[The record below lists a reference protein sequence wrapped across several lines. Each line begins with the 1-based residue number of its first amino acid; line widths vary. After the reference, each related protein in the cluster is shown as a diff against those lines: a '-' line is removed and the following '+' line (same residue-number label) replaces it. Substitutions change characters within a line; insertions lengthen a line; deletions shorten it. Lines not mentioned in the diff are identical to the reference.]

1 MDLEL
6 KGKTVFITGS
16 TAGIGFATAK
26 ALLNEGASVILNG
39 RTSASVEAAIKRLE
53 QMFPNET
60 ITGIATDF
68 SILGEVNYLLENLPI
83 IDVLINNVGVYSSGS
98 FFETEDAEWYRQ
110 FEVNVMSGVRLSKSM
125 LPRMLANDWGRILF
139 ISSECA
145 SLTPPDLIAYSMTKA
160 AILAVSRGL
169 AQLTKGTNV
178 TVNSVIPGST
188 LSEGAEQFLEDA
200 AQKEQKTK
208 DEIENAFFTEV
219 RTSSLLQRFAKVE
232 EVADTI
238 AYIASPRSSAT
249 NGAAIKVDGGSSG
262 GLF

>member
-1 MDLEL
+1 
-6 KGKTVFITGS
+6 
-16 TAGIGFATAK
+16 
-26 ALLNEGASVILNG
+26 
-39 RTSASVEAAIKRLE
+39 
-53 QMFPNET
+53 
-60 ITGIATDF
+60 
-68 SILGEVNYLLENLPI
+68 
-83 IDVLINNVGVYSSGS
+83 
-98 FFETEDAEWYRQ
+98 
-110 FEVNVMSGVRLSKSM
+110 MSGVRLSRII
-125 LPRMLANDWGRILF
+125 LPSMLANNWGRILF

-178 TVNSVIPGST
+178 TINSVIPGST

-200 AQKEQKTK
+200 AQKKRKTK

-219 RTSSLLQRFAKVE
+219 RTTSLLQRFAKVE

-238 AYIASPRSSAT
+238 VYITSPRSSAT

>member
-16 TAGIGFATAK
+16 TAGIGFSTAK
-26 ALLNEGASVILNG
+26 ALLSEGASVILNG
-39 RTSASVEAAIKRLE
+39 RTSATVESAIKRLE
-53 QMFPNET
+53 QEFPEEA
-60 ITGIATDF
+60 ISGIAADF
-68 SILGEVNYLLENLPI
+68 SILNEVNNLLENLPK
-83 IDVLINNVGVYSSGS
+83 IDILINNVGVYSSGS
-98 FFETEDAEWYRQ
+98 FFKIDDAEWYRQ
-110 FEVNVMSGVRLSKSM
+110 FEVNVMSGVRLSKSI
-125 LPRMLANDWGRILF
+125 LPSMLANNWGRILF

-188 LSEGAEQFLEDA
+188 LSEGAEQFLEAA

-208 DEIENAFFTEV
+208 GQIENAFFTEV
-219 RTSSLLQRFAKVE
+219 RTTSLLQRFAKVD
-232 EVADTI
+232 EVAHTI
-238 AYIASPRSSAT
+238 TYIASPRSSAT
-249 NGAAIKVDGGSSG
+249 NGTSIKVDGGSSG